1 VTPYVLIAELDRQW
15 AELCRDAV
23 RDQRIDAV
31 VVRDGN
37 AAKRLLDGRGAP
49 LLLIT
54 DLSLPGSDGL
64 SLIRDV
70 RDISP
75 PERTAVIVCSAF
87 AEFRAAAA
95 RVRGSFGIFEIT
107 DKKISPDSLGRLIA
121 RALATIPR
129 SDATTQAHRAES
141 DLLVRRILSRSA
153 RAFRVPIVVLSIE
166 MREQRRV
173 LAYMAVEEF
182 QGTPRQWPI
191 LQQVV
196 NTRQPLVVPDIA
208 KHALLGLSP
217 VAPSIQVRGFAA
229 APLITTAGHL
239 VGVISLL
246 AFEPLT
252 LTAEQIDLLMK
263 AGRRIGDELARQYHE
278 ELARSDFEE
287 GYRSEENWAAL
298 ERLALTDPLTG
309 LSNRRAGSRALERE
323 AIRAR
328 RAASPFS
335 IALLD
340 LDRFKSINDVH
351 GHSLGDD
358 VLCEVSRILTSTF
371 RASDLA
377 VRWGGDEFLVLLPDV
392 NLEGATAFA
401 ERVRL
406 QVEALSFPGVPKVTL
421 SAGIVEIQPD
431 ESPRAAIARA
441 DARLYEAKAA
451 GRNRVKTG
459 QS

>member
-1 VTPYVLIAELDRQW
+1 MTPYVLIAELDRQW
-15 AELCRDAV
+15 ADLCRDAV
-23 RDQRIDAV
+23 RDQHVEAV
-31 VVRDGN
+31 IARDGN
-37 AAKRLLDGRGAP
+37 AAKRLLEARGAP

-54 DLSLPGSDGL
+54 DLSLPGSDGF

-70 RDISP
+70 REISP

-87 AEFRAAAA
+87 PEFRAAAA
-95 RVRGSFGIFEIT
+95 RLRSSFGIFEIS
-107 DKKISPDSLGRLIA
+107 DKKIPAELLGRLVA

-129 SDATTQAHRAES
+129 SDSTTQARRAES

-166 MREQRRV
+166 LREQRRV
-173 LAYMAVEEF
+173 LAHMALEEF

-191 LQQVV
+191 LQQIV
-196 NTRQPLVVPDIA
+196 NTRQTLVVPDVT
-208 KHALLGLSP
+208 KHALLGIVS

-229 APLITTAGHL
+229 APLITTGGRL
-239 VGVISLL
+239 VGVIALL

-252 LTAEQIDLLMK
+252 LTAEQIDLLTK
-263 AGRRIGDELARQYHE
+263 AGRRIGDELERQFQE

-309 LSNRRAGSRALERE
+309 LSNRRAGARALERE

-335 IALLD
+335 LALLD
-340 LDRFKSINDVH
+340 LDRFKGINDMH
-351 GHSLGDD
+351 GHSVGDD

-392 NLEGATAFA
+392 NLEGAAAFA
-401 ERVRL
+401 ERIRV
-406 QVEALSFPGVPKVTL
+406 QVESLTFPGVPQVTL
-421 SAGIVEIQPD
+421 SAGIVEIQSD
-431 ESPRAAIARA
+431 ESPQAAIARA
-441 DARLYEAKAA
+441 DAKLYEAKAA
-451 GRNRVKTG
+451 GRNRVKAG
-459 QS
+459 QE

>member
-15 AELCRDAV
+15 AELGRDAV
-23 RDQRIDAV
+23 KDQRIEAV
-31 VVRDGN
+31 IVRDGN
-37 AAKRLLDGRGAP
+37 AAKRLLEARGAP

-54 DLSLPGSDGL
+54 DLSLPGSDGF

-70 RDISP
+70 REISP
-75 PERTAVIVCSAF
+75 PEKTAVIVCSAF

-95 RVRGSFGIFEIT
+95 RLRGSFGIFEIT
-107 DKKISPDSLGRLIA
+107 DKKLPADALGRLVA

-129 SDATTQAHRAES
+129 SDTTTQSERLQS

-153 RAFRVPIVVLSIE
+153 RAFRVPIVVLSLE
-166 MREQRRV
+166 LREQRRV
-173 LAYMAVEEF
+173 LAYMAVDEV

-191 LQQVV
+191 LQQVI
-196 NTRQPLVVPDIA
+196 NTRQPLVVPDVA
-208 KHALLGLSP
+208 KHALLGIMS
-217 VAPSIQVRGFAA
+217 VAPSIHVRGFAA
-229 APLITTAGHL
+229 TPLITTAGHL
-239 VGVISLL
+239 VGVMALL

-252 LTAEQIDLLMK
+252 LTAEQIDLLTK
-263 AGRRIGDELARQYHE
+263 AGRRIGDELERQYHE
-278 ELARSDFEE
+278 ELARSDFDE

-309 LSNRRAGSRALERE
+309 LSNRRAGARALERE

-328 RAASPFS
+328 RAGSPFS
-335 IALLD
+335 LALLD
-340 LDRFKSINDVH
+340 LDSFKGINDVH
-351 GHSLGDD
+351 GHSVGDD

-392 NLEGATAFA
+392 NLEGAAKFA

-406 QVEALSFPGVPKVTL
+406 QVESISFPGVPQVTL

-431 ESPRAAIARA
+431 ETPRAAIVRA
-441 DARLYEAKAA
+441 DDKLYEAKAA
-451 GRNRVKTG
+451 GRNRVKAG
-459 QS
+459 RD